1 MGNFVNVL
9 EWPSQRLEPN
19 RTLE

>member
-9 EWPSQRLEPN
+9 EWPSQRLELN